1 MSFIGGGPFS
11 VTERILSSAE
21 VLSLNTVPVEILPAK
36 AGVMYVPFFISV
48 YKDAGTAYSVA
59 NMVLENASGIQFA
72 SVPGV
77 GFFDQS
83 ALAAYTQ
90 NFSGG
95 QLKTLGKNL
104 QLRLTSAI
112 TTGNMPIRFKM
123 IYIEEYP
130 GLL

>member
-1 MSFIGGGPFS
+1 MSFIGGGTFS
-11 VTERILSSAE
+11 VVGRDLTSAE
-21 VLSLNTVPVEILPAK
+21 ILALDTVPVEILPAK
-36 AGVMYVPFFISV
+36 AGVLYVPFYISA
-48 YKDAGTAYSVA
+48 YKAAGTAYSA
-59 NMVLENASGIQFA
+59 ADMVLENTSGIQFA
-72 SVPGV
+72 TVPGV
-77 GFFDQS
+77 GFFNQS
-83 ALAAYTQ
+83 ALAAYAQ

-95 QLKTLGKNL
+95 RLTALGKNL